1 MHSSFT
7 TYMCQNP
14 VVVSFQKKKKN
25 YGSGARGER
34 TVGYLGNYCKW
45 GSFGESK
52 GSCVS
57 SISAE
62 RVFSLLATMFGD
74 QQHETLEEYIAA
86 ALILHVSNR

>member
-7 TYMCQNP
+7 TYVCQNP
-14 VVVSFQKKKKN
+14 VVVSFQKKKN
-25 YGSGARGER
+25 YGSGASGER
-34 TVGYLGNYCKW
+34 TVGYRGNYCKW

-57 SISAE
+57 AISAE
-62 RVFSLLATMFGD
+62 RAFSLLATMFGD
-74 QQHETLEEYIAA
+74 QQYETLEEYIAA